1 MLSGYDLPPTV
12 TPNDHAPSMRQLD
25 RQPSR
30 VPGLDALA
38 DWRLALESDLAALT
52 SYLAEGDLLSPEAL
66 TAAQTLRLRLSNDK
80 LVVAFIAEFSRG
92 KSELINAIFFSDA
105 GRRILPATPGRTTMC
120 PVELS
125 WDDNELPTLDLL
137 PISTR
142 SSATSLADWRHQRER
157 WVRLQLDPR
166 DTAALAKALQEVT
179 NTEVVTKDDAR
190 SLGLWSDSPAAEN
203 PPVNAD
209 GKVEIPAWRHAI
221 INYPHPLLR
230 RGLVVVDTPGLNA
243 IGAEPELT
251 LGLLPNAHAAL
262 FVLGA
267 DTGVTRSDLDIWTH
281 HLGGQGLACFV
292 VLNKVDTLADPLASE
307 DERNATIER
316 QCVDTASTL
325 SIERE
330 RVFPVSAR
338 LALMGRMEG
347 DADKLAASRLPA
359 LEAALNEDLL
369 PQRQRVLARAV
380 ISGMQSLLEHAT
392 RRLRDQ
398 RRNNAEQMLELRSLR
413 GKSRTRVAQMLERV
427 HADTAEFERC
437 TARLAAMRAVHTRMI
452 RDVLKTLSADHIRAG
467 VHELQTTLGASWFN
481 LRARAAF
488 GKLCLDLIGH
498 MDQAAHQCTEIGQM
512 LQASFQ
518 LLNSDFGFSLG
529 LSPAPDLAGFRE
541 ELQLI
546 ERGYSR
552 YFSVARS
559 VVRRNERGINEQLER
574 MLVSKLR
581 TVFETASGEI
591 EAWNQAA
598 TAQIDGQ
605 YRERRK
611 SFKRRSDSLERILE
625 ATDDLERR
633 LSEVETQDA
642 KLLEQIDRAF
652 QLSVTVRERAQ
663 SGPSET
669 AAIEHRPDIPL
680 IRSDGLM
687 QVSNFG

>member
-25 RQPSR
+25 LQPSL

-611 SFKRRSDSLERILE
+611 SFKRRSDSLE
-625 ATDDLERR
+625 
-633 LSEVETQDA
+633 
-642 KLLEQIDRAF
+642 
-652 QLSVTVRERAQ
+652 
-663 SGPSET
+663 
-669 AAIEHRPDIPL
+669 
-680 IRSDGLM
+680 
-687 QVSNFG
+687 